1 MLKLAGE
8 LKNVSKACKTMGYS
22 HQQFYEIRRDF
33 QIYGAQEQ
41 LEEIEHRT
49 TKVRRPQSNGFV
61 ERLHRIL
68 LDVHF
73 RITWRTK
80 FYVSIDEMQIDL
92 DVYLSHYNNEQAH
105 QGRNMNGRTPYQA
118 FIDGNIFD
126 DSNMNS
132 VT

>member
-1 MLKLAGE
+1 M
-8 LKNVSKACKTMGYS
+8 
-22 HQQFYEIRRDF
+22 
-33 QIYGAQEQ
+33 
-41 LEEIEHRT
+41 
-49 TKVRRPQSNGFV
+49 
-61 ERLHRIL
+61 
-68 LDVHF
+68 HF

-92 DVYLSHYNNEQAH
+92 DVYLSHYNKKQPH

-126 DSNMNS
+126 DSDMNS